1 MRLVLASASP
11 RRHALLADAGF
22 VFDVAAAKADERRH
36 PDESP
41 AQYVER
47 IALEKA
53 RLIAAAHPDAVVL
66 GADTEVVLDGT
77 VFGKPAD
84 RADAARMLKLLS
96 GRAHDVLTA
105 FAIVGGGREFATV
118 VGARVWFRPLGDPE
132 ILTYVATAEPFD
144 KAGAYAIQGRA
155 SAFVERVEGAEAT
168 VVGLPVGEVVE
179 ALQRFG
185 VTPDRSTRGQG
196 IPG

>member
-11 RRHALLADAGF
+11 RRRALLSDAGF
-22 VFDVAAAKADERRH
+22 VFDVAVAKADEHRQ

-53 RLIAAAHPDAVVL
+53 RLIAAAYPGAVVL
-66 GADTEVVLDGT
+66 GADTEVVLDDV
-77 VFGKPAD
+77 VFGKPVD

-96 GRAHDVLTA
+96 GRAHEVLTA
-105 FAIVGGGREFATV
+105 FAIVGCGRESAAV
-118 VGARVWFRPLGDPE
+118 VGAQVWFRPLSDPE
-132 ILTYVATAEPFD
+132 ILGYVATAEPFD

-155 SAFVERVEGAEAT
+155 AAFVERVEGAEAT
-168 VVGLPVGEVVE
+168 VIGLPVVEVVE
-179 ALQRFG
+179 ALRRFG
-185 VTPDRSTRGQG
+185 LTPGGPAQSCVRQA
-196 IPG
+196 